1 MALLITRADDT
12 QGTVLHE
19 LSKLLDVR
27 LANQGLANQGLAN
40 QGPGER
46 EMDAAVHCNEM
57 DAAVR
62 TCVRVGLEALYK
74 HKLLP
79 GTKRCCSQP
88 FVDDSSSKRL

>member
-27 LANQGLANQGLAN
+27 LANQGLAN

-79 GTKRCCSQP
+79 GTKRCCSHP
-88 FVDDSSSKRL
+88 FVDDSSLKRL